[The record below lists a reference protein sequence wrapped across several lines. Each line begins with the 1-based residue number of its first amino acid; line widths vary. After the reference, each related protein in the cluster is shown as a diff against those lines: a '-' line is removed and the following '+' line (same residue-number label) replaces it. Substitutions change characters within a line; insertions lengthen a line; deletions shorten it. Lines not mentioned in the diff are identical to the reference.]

1 MSVWGRC
8 SKPIATI
15 WHCQRNCTATSTWQ
29 HHWHEYNRVSAEK
42 MFFDVFG
49 RTLLTSEWEKCT
61 FTFCHKILKFFDK
74 EQESERYKWWWIFPS
89 VPNIINIFSSSSSL
103 PKKFLLEQIKVL
115 KSGNKCPNEIGTDD
129 TVFHQFLFPLER
141 NSVFLFI
148 LFSKQGPLYH
158 AAISSHKAQ
167 FLCQWYFMPVTW
179 SKKPPTPPTPIL
191 WILFVSL
198 WLFNTSFSGKVISLM
213 PVSRNCWVCDT
224 LEKLFA

>member
-15 WHCQRNCTATSTWQ
+15 WHCQRNCTAASTWQ

-49 RTLLTSEWEKCT
+49 RTPLTSEWEKCT
-61 FTFCHKILKFFDK
+61 LTFCHKILKFFDK

-115 KSGNKCPNEIGTDD
+115 KSDNKCPTNLNIWVQLFFHISCQPHTSCRPCALISAQVCLALELPKIFQRTTDK
-129 TVFHQFLFPLER
+129 TVLKRDCFLL
-141 NSVFLFI
+141 L
-148 LFSKQGPLYH
+148 
-158 AAISSHKAQ
+158 SSADELGIYLHVQKEGWPPFGVSCVASPSNL
-167 FLCQWYFMPVTW
+167 LC
-179 SKKPPTPPTPIL
+179 K
-191 WILFVSL
+191 
-198 WLFNTSFSGKVISLM
+198 TSS
-213 PVSRNCWVCDT
+213 
-224 LEKLFA
+224 